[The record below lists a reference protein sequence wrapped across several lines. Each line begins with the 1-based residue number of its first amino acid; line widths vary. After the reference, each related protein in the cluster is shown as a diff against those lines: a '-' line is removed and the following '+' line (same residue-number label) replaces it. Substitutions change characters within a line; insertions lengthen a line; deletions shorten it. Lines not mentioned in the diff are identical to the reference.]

1 MVKVARAAEAKV
13 SPTSVCA
20 DSINTPLLGK
30 KKIRSEPGLAFSL
43 GMTEKSPVMRAVAA
57 ILLFMS
63 GITADAE
70 TAEIIFIN
78 GNIYTVNEKQLSAQ
92 AIAVKSDRIVFVGT
106 NADAERFR
114 GDKTRIV
121 DLAGKAVMPGFTDS
135 HCHIFGIGER
145 EMTLNLEGT
154 NAREDFVAKVKER
167 VAQTER
173 DKWITG
179 RGWIETFW
187 KPSQFPTRADLD
199 KIAPDNP
206 VFLTR
211 ADGHAAVANSAALKI
226 AAVTRETANPF
237 GGDILKDPKT
247 GEPTG
252 MLLDNAMD
260 LVAKNIPPPSE
271 PERERALLLGIKR
284 EVELGWCEIQN
295 AGSELSDQEI
305 IRRAYAGG
313 KMKLRMINAAYG
325 PGEAADALLKNG
337 ATLNAFDHR
346 FTQRTI
352 KVIFDGALGSRGAAL
367 LAPYSDEANSSGFLT
382 QKPEELRP
390 MFEEALRRGIQ
401 VETHAIGDR
410 ANRLILDLYEQ
421 AFKAVPPGERKI
433 QEPRWRVEHAQIL
446 SDQDIPRFAK
456 LGIIASMQPSHAI
469 SDLFFAPSR
478 LGMARLAGAYAWNSL
493 LKSGVTICGGSDA
506 PVERGEPMIEFYA
519 AVTRRSITGESAEGW
534 HPEQAVTREQALR
547 MFTINAAYAAFE
559 ENDKGSI
566 EVGKLADFTVLS
578 ADIIKIPAPEILK
591 TRCQMTIIGGEIV
604 SNAP

>member
-1 MVKVARAAEAKV
+1 
-13 SPTSVCA
+13 
-20 DSINTPLLGK
+20 
-30 KKIRSEPGLAFSL
+30 
-43 GMTEKSPVMRAVAA
+43 MTEKSPVMRAVAA

-187 KPSQFPTRADLD
+187 KPPQFPTRADLD
-199 KIAPDNP
+199 KIAPDNT

-211 ADGHAAVANSAALKI
+211 ADGHAAVVNSAALKL
-226 AAVTRETANPF
+226 ANIDHHTPDPF
-237 GGDILKDPKT
+237 GGQILKTNGDPN
-247 GEPTG
+247 GI
-252 MLLDNAMD
+252 LLDNAMD
-260 LVAKNIPPPSE
+260 LVAKNIPKPTE
-271 PERERALLLGIKR
+271 AETEQALLKGTDREIK
-284 EVELGWCEIQN
+284 LGWCEIQN

-305 IRRAYAGG
+305 IRRAYAAR
-313 KMKLRMINAAYG
+313 KVKLRMINAAYG
-325 PGEAADALLKNG
+325 PGEAANALLKNG

-367 LAPYSDEANSSGFLT
+367 LAPYSDKADTSGFLT

-390 MFEEALRRGIQ
+390 MFEDALRRGIQ

-446 SDQDIPRFAK
+446 TEQDLPRFGR
-456 LGIIASMQPSHAI
+456 LGVIASMQPSHAI
-469 SDLFFAPSR
+469 SDLFFAPAR
-478 LGMARLAGAYAWNSL
+478 LGIERLAGAYAWNSL
-493 LKSGVTICGGSDA
+493 IKSGAIICGGSDA

-519 AVTRRSITGESAEGW
+519 AVTRCPLPEHGLPVAAPSRVELRSEQNSRQDVRRAHRQDAYVPPQPEGW
-534 HPEQAVTREQALR
+534 HPEQAVSREQAQS
-547 MFTINAAYAAFE
+547 MVTSNAAYAAFE

-578 ADIIKIPAPEILK
+578 ADIMKIPGPEILK
-591 TRCQMTIIGGEIV
+591 THCEMTVIGGEIV
-604 SNAP
+604 YGDR

>member
-1 MVKVARAAEAKV
+1 MR
-13 SPTSVCA
+13 
-20 DSINTPLLGK
+20 
-30 KKIRSEPGLAFSL
+30 
-43 GMTEKSPVMRAVAA
+43 PVTA

-63 GITADAE
+63 CVTASAE
-70 TAEIIFIN
+70 TAETIFIN
-78 GNIYTVNEKQLSAQ
+78 GNIYTVNDKQPFAQ
-92 AIAVKSDRIVFVGT
+92 AIAVKGDRIIFVGA
-106 NADAERFR
+106 NADAEQFR

-121 DLAGKAVMPGFTDS
+121 DLAGKTVTPGFTDS

-154 NAREDFVAKVKER
+154 NTREDFLAKVKER

-173 DKWITG
+173 NKWITG

-187 KPSQFPTRADLD
+187 KPPLFPSRADLN

-211 ADGHAAVANSAALKI
+211 ADGHAAVVNSAALKL
-226 AAVTRETANPF
+226 ANIDDHTPDPF
-237 GGDILKDPKT
+237 GGQILKTNGDPN
-247 GEPTG
+247 G

-260 LVAKNIPPPSE
+260 LVAKNIPKPTE
-271 PERERALLLGIKR
+271 AETEQALLKGTDREIK
-284 EVELGWCEIQN
+284 LGWCEIQN

-305 IRRAYAGG
+305 IRRAYAAR
-313 KMKLRMINAAYG
+313 KVKLRMINAAYG
-325 PGEAADALLKNG
+325 PGEAANALLKNG

-367 LAPYSDEANSSGFLT
+367 LAPYSDKADTSGFLT

-446 SDQDIPRFAK
+446 TEQDLPRFGT
-456 LGIIASMQPSHAI
+456 LGVIASMQPSHAI
-469 SDLFFAPSR
+469 SDLFFAPAR
-478 LGMARLAGAYAWNSL
+478 LGIERLAGAYAWNSL
-493 LKSGVTICGGSDA
+493 IKSGAIICGGSDA

-519 AVTRRSITGESAEGW
+519 AVTRCPLPEHGLPVAAPSRVELRSEQNSGQDVRRAHRQDAYVPPQPEGW
-534 HPEQAVTREQALR
+534 HPEQAVSREQALR
-547 MFTINAAYAAFE
+547 MFTSNAAYAAFE

-578 ADIIKIPAPEILK
+578 ADIMKIPAPEILK
-591 TRCQMTIIGGEIV
+591 ARCEMTVIGGEIV
-604 SNAP
+604 YGDR

>member
-1 MVKVARAAEAKV
+1 
-13 SPTSVCA
+13 
-20 DSINTPLLGK
+20 
-30 KKIRSEPGLAFSL
+30 
-43 GMTEKSPVMRAVAA
+43 MRAVAV

-63 GITADAE
+63 SITAGAE
-70 TAEIIFIN
+70 TAETIFIN
-78 GNIYTVNEKQLSAQ
+78 GNIYTVNENQPSAQ
-92 AIAVKSDRIVFVGT
+92 AIAVKNDRIIFVGA
-106 NADAERFR
+106 NADGEKFR
-114 GDKTRIV
+114 VGKTHIV
-121 DLAGKAVMPGFTDS
+121 DLTGKTVMPGFTDS

-154 NAREDFVAKVKER
+154 NTREDFLAKVKER

-173 DKWITG
+173 NKGRPG

-187 KPSQFPTRADLD
+187 KPPLFPSRSDLN

-211 ADGHAAVANSAALKI
+211 ADGHAAVVNSTALKL
-226 AAVTRETANPF
+226 ANIGDNTPDPF
-237 GGDILKDPKT
+237 GGQILKTNGDPN
-247 GEPTG
+247 G

-260 LVAKNIPPPSE
+260 LVAKNIPKPTE
-271 PERERALLLGIKR
+271 AETEQALLKGIDR
-284 EVELGWCEIQN
+284 EIKLGWCEIQN

-305 IRRAYAGG
+305 IRRAFAAR
-313 KMKLRMINAAYG
+313 KVKLRMINAAYG
-325 PGEAADALLKNG
+325 PGAAANALLKNG

-367 LAPYSDEANSSGFLT
+367 LAPYSDKADTSGFLT

-446 SDQDIPRFAK
+446 TEQDLPRFGR
-456 LGIIASMQPSHAI
+456 LGVIASMQPSHAI
-469 SDLFFAPSR
+469 SDLFFAPAR
-478 LGMARLAGAYAWNSL
+478 LGMDRLRGAYAWNSL
-493 LKSGVTICGGSDA
+493 IKSGAIICGGSDA

-519 AVTRRSITGESAEGW
+519 AIARKSIKGESHEGW
-534 HPEQAVTREQALR
+534 HPEQAVSREQALK

-566 EVGKLADFTVLS
+566 EAGKLADFTVLS
-578 ADIIKIPAPEILK
+578 GDIMKIAQPEILK
-591 TRCQMTIIGGEIV
+591 TRCEMTVIGGEIV
-604 SNAP
+604 YQTK

>member
-1 MVKVARAAEAKV
+1 
-13 SPTSVCA
+13 
-20 DSINTPLLGK
+20 
-30 KKIRSEPGLAFSL
+30 
-43 GMTEKSPVMRAVAA
+43 MRAVAA
-57 ILLFMS
+57 IVLFVS
-63 GITADAE
+63 GITAGAE
-70 TAEIIFIN
+70 TVETIFIN
-78 GNIYTVNEKQLSAQ
+78 GNIYTVNDKQPFDLE
-92 AIAVKSDRIVFVGT
+92 IAVKGDRIIFVSA
-106 NADAERFR
+106 NADAEQFR

-121 DLAGKAVMPGFTDS
+121 DLSGKTVTAGFTDS

-154 NAREDFVAKVKER
+154 NTREDFLAKVKER

-173 DKWITG
+173 NKWITG

-187 KPSQFPTRADLD
+187 KPPLFPSRADLN

-211 ADGHAAVANSAALKI
+211 ADGQTAVVNCAALKL
-226 AAVTRETANPF
+226 ANIDDHTPDPF
-237 GGDILKDPKT
+237 GGQILKTNGDPN
-247 GEPTG
+247 G

-260 LVAKNIPPPSE
+260 LVAKNIPKPTE
-271 PERERALLLGIKR
+271 AETEQAFLKGIDREIK
-284 EVELGWCEIQN
+284 LGWCEIQN
-295 AGSELSDQEI
+295 AGSELSDQKI
-305 IRRAYAGG
+305 IRRAYAAR
-313 KMKLRMINAAYG
+313 KVKLRMINAAYG
-325 PGEAADALLKNG
+325 PGEAANALLKNG

-367 LAPYSDEANSSGFLT
+367 LAPYSDKADTSGFLT

-390 MFEEALRRGIQ
+390 MFEEALRRGMQ

-421 AFKAVPPGERKI
+421 AFKAVPPDKRPAPGGGASSGEPGVAERR
-433 QEPRWRVEHAQIL
+433 PPRADDVRWRVEHAQIL
-446 SDQDIPRFAK
+446 TEQDLPRFAK
-456 LGIIASMQPSHAI
+456 LGVIASMQPSHAI

-478 LGMARLAGAYAWNSL
+478 LGMERLAGAYAWNSL
-493 LKSGVTICGGSDA
+493 IKSGAIICGGSDA

-519 AVTRRSITGESAEGW
+519 AVTRKSIKGESGVGW
-534 HPEQAVTREQALR
+534 HPEQAVPREQALR
-547 MFTINAAYAAFE
+547 MFTSNAAYAAFE

-578 ADIIKIPAPEILK
+578 ADIMKIPGPEILK
-591 TRCQMTIIGGEIV
+591 TRCEMTVIGGEIV
-604 SNAP
+604 YDTR